1 MDEDRD
7 FTPVDMLIGVVLA
20 ILVIFAW
27 ILTGYLN
34 Y

>member
-7 FTPVDMLIGVVLA
+7 FTPVDMLIGVVLVLLA
-20 ILVIFAW
+20 IFAW

-34 Y
+34 F